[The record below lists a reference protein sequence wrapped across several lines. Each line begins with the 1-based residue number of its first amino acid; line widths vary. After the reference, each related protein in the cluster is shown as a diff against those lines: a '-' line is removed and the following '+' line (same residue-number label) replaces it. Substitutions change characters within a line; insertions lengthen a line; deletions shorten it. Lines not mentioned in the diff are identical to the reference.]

1 MNVQDVR
8 FVVTDL
14 ETTGGNPDRDR
25 IIEVGAVAWRAG
37 VVEDRFQS
45 LVNPRCAVPG
55 RITRLTGL
63 TTAEVFRAP
72 EQDTVLDDFEAFLG
86 DAVIVAHNAKFD
98 VGFLNNARVGLIKPD
113 RVLCTL
119 KLARRLLTAPSSK
132 GLAALCTHFGIP
144 LVRHHR
150 ALGDAEATA
159 HVLHHLVRIYQ
170 YRLDDEALSG
180 LLALQNRPYAAGRRT
195 PAQFQHLREN
205 VLPSL
210 PDVPGVYT
218 MLSASGKVLYVGK
231 AKRLT
236 QRVRSY
242 FSGIENHAS
251 HIRKLVPQIADI
263 RWVETQTELESLIL
277 ESATIKRQHP
287 TYNRAQT
294 KYRTGAYLRLN
305 PAEHAP
311 RWTITRALWDDGA
324 AYVGPFGSRQDIE
337 TIHLVI
343 ERFYR
348 LRKCDDDSFV
358 QPEGCLYR
366 KMGQCV
372 CPPAPPNKRTKPPS
386 IPSAPAD
393 HEAYSQELARV
404 DAFLRGEDLA
414 IHDRVAMGMREAAD
428 RRDFEEA
435 GQFRDLLR
443 VLTRYQD
450 EGRQLALRV
459 MHPLRVVAN
468 DSEVHML
475 IKGRRHAS
483 FNWPI
488 ESDAWEAAWEDLSD
502 EEVDHRLLREELD
515 EIRIVAQWLYAQR
528 EDLRVIDGE
537 PGESLASF
545 RARVEGAVLAWA
557 PTRDGAGVDEAGGA
571 KPDA

>member
-37 VVEDRFQS
+37 VIEDRFQS

-72 EQDTVLDDFEAFLG
+72 EQDSVLDDFEVFLG

-205 VLPSL
+205 VLPASPMYL
-210 PDVPGVYT
+210 AYT
-218 MLSASGKVLYVGK
+218 
-231 AKRLT
+231 R
-236 QRVRSY
+236 
-242 FSGIENHAS
+242 
-251 HIRKLVPQIADI
+251 
-263 RWVETQTELESLIL
+263 
-277 ESATIKRQHP
+277 
-287 TYNRAQT
+287 
-294 KYRTGAYLRLN
+294 
-305 PAEHAP
+305 
-311 RWTITRALWDDGA
+311 
-324 AYVGPFGSRQDIE
+324 
-337 TIHLVI
+337 
-343 ERFYR
+343 
-348 LRKCDDDSFV
+348 C
-358 QPEGCLYR
+358 
-366 KMGQCV
+366 
-372 CPPAPPNKRTKPPS
+372 
-386 IPSAPAD
+386 
-393 HEAYSQELARV
+393 
-404 DAFLRGEDLA
+404 
-414 IHDRVAMGMREAAD
+414 
-428 RRDFEEA
+428 
-435 GQFRDLLR
+435 
-443 VLTRYQD
+443 
-450 EGRQLALRV
+450 
-459 MHPLRVVAN
+459 
-468 DSEVHML
+468 
-475 IKGRRHAS
+475 
-483 FNWPI
+483 
-488 ESDAWEAAWEDLSD
+488 
-502 EEVDHRLLREELD
+502 
-515 EIRIVAQWLYAQR
+515 
-528 EDLRVIDGE
+528 
-537 PGESLASF
+537 
-545 RARVEGAVLAWA
+545 
-557 PTRDGAGVDEAGGA
+557 
-571 KPDA
+571 